1 MMSHMQ
7 SRLGPM
13 DPGGFHGWY
22 QLIGDGVKF
31 MQKED
36 IMPAEADRRVFAL
49 APAVVVLSTFL
60 VFVVIPAG
68 PRLVVEPLD
77 VGVFYALAV
86 SSLSV
91 IGVLMAGWA
100 SSNKFALLGALRAAA
115 QLIAYELPLV
125 LAVVGVV
132 MQAGTMNLQGIV
144 LVQQHGSIFGW
155 SGIGQPFIL
164 TQFVGFA
171 LFMVAA
177 QAELTQPPF
186 DMPVA
191 ESELVAGY
199 MVEYTGFRF
208 LFFFIG
214 EFGTA
219 FAFAALAAT
228 LFLGGWSVPWVHGAA
243 ADWLGPAR
251 AVRQGDVRRVLDV
264 LGSLHLPPFARGSA
278 PGARVEVAD
287 PDRARQ
293 HPRHGRAE
301 GGVLMKREIKGMLT
315 GLGVTFKTMM
325 KPTVTVQYPH
335 EREDPPHA
343 RPWRDRAQGREL
355 HGLHAVRAPVPRLV
369 HLHRGPQGAAPAAPR
384 GRPAAQ
390 RERARP
396 LRHRLRA
403 LHVLRHLRRGV
414 PVRRAVLEPRVR
426 VLRVADRRTCCT
438 TRTSSASG
446 WRPCPSPSRSSR
458 APK

>member
-1 MMSHMQ
+1 VSHLLALDVGWGTTLAIKTLIVLAIVPLTALILGYVFLLKMMSHMQ

-22 QLIGDGVKF
+22 QLLGDGIKF

-36 IMPAEADRRVFAL
+36 IMPAEADVRVFAL
-49 APAVVVLSTFL
+49 APAIVVLSTFL
-60 VFVVIPAG
+60 VFAVIPAG
-68 PRLVVEPLD
+68 PRLVVQPLD

-100 SSNKFALLGALRAAA
+100 SANKYALIGALRAAA

-132 MQAGTMNLQGIV
+132 IQAGTMNLQGIV
-144 LVQQHGSIFGW
+144 NFQQHGELFGW
-155 SGIGQPFIL
+155 GGIGFPLIL
-164 TQFVGFA
+164 TQFIGFA

-228 LFLGGWSVPWVHGAA
+228 LFLGGWATPWVHGTA
-243 ADWLGPAR
+243 ADWLGPLVLFTKVMFVAFLMFWAR
-251 AVRQGDVRRVLDV
+251 
-264 LGSLHLPPFARGSA
+264 FTY
-278 PGARVEVAD
+278 
-287 PDRARQ
+287 
-293 HPRHGRAE
+293 PRF
-301 GGVLMKREIKGMLT
+301 REDQLQALAWKWLIPIALVNILLT
-315 GLGVTFKTMM
+315 G
-325 KPTVTVQYPH
+325 
-335 EREDPPHA
+335 
-343 RPWRDRAQGREL
+343 
-355 HGLHAVRAPVPRLV
+355 
-369 HLHRGPQGAAPAAPR
+369 
-384 GRPAAQ
+384 
-390 RERARP
+390 
-396 LRHRLRA
+396 A
-403 LHVLRHLRRGV
+403 LK
-414 PVRRAVLEPRVR
+414 
-426 VLRVADRRTCCT
+426 VAF
-438 TRTSSASG
+438 
-446 WRPCPSPSRSSR
+446 
-458 APK
+458 

>member
-1 MMSHMQ
+1 VSHLLAIDVGWGTTLAVKTVIVLGVVPLTALLLGYVFLLKMMSHMQ

-22 QLIGDGVKF
+22 QLVGDGIKF
-31 MQKED
+31 LQKED
-36 IMPAEADRRVFAL
+36 IMPEDADRRVFAL
-49 APAVVVLSTFL
+49 APAIVVMSTFL

-68 PRLVVEPLD
+68 PRLVVASLD
-77 VGVFYALAV
+77 SGPRVFDGVGVFYALAV

-100 SSNKFALLGALRAAA
+100 SSNKFALIGALRAAA

-132 MQAGTMNLQGIV
+132 VQAGTMSLQGIV
-144 LVQQHGSIFGW
+144 HFQQTAKIFGW
-155 SGIGQPFIL
+155 SGVGFPLIL

-219 FAFAALAAT
+219 FAFSALAAT
-228 LFLGGWSVPWVHGAA
+228 LFLGGWSLPWVHGTAA
-243 ADWLGPAR
+243 
-251 AVRQGDVRRVLDV
+251 DV
-264 LGSLHLPPFARGSA
+264 LGPVVLVTKVLLVAFLMFWARFTY
-278 PGARVEVAD
+278 
-287 PDRARQ
+287 
-293 HPRHGRAE
+293 PRFREDQLQAIAWKWLIPIALLNILAT
-301 GGVLMKREIKGMLT
+301 GVLK
-315 GLGVTFKTMM
+315 
-325 KPTVTVQYPH
+325 
-335 EREDPPHA
+335 
-343 RPWRDRAQGREL
+343 
-355 HGLHAVRAPVPRLV
+355 
-369 HLHRGPQGAAPAAPR
+369 
-384 GRPAAQ
+384 
-390 RERARP
+390 
-396 LRHRLRA
+396 
-403 LHVLRHLRRGV
+403 
-414 PVRRAVLEPRVR
+414 
-426 VLRVADRRTCCT
+426 VAF
-438 TRTSSASG
+438 
-446 WRPCPSPSRSSR
+446 
-458 APK
+458 

>member
-1 MMSHMQ
+1 VPLTALILGYTFLLKMMSHMQ

-22 QLIGDGVKF
+22 QLVGDGLKF
-31 MQKED
+31 LQKED
-36 IMPAEADRRVFAL
+36 IMPSESDRKVFAL
-49 APAVVVLSTFL
+49 APAIVVMSTFL

-68 PRLVVEPLD
+68 PRLVVAPLD

-91 IGVLMAGWA
+91 VGVLMAGWA
-100 SSNKFALLGALRAAA
+100 SANKYALLGALRAAA

-132 MQAGTMNLQGIV
+132 IQAGTMNLQGIV
-144 LVQQHGSIFGW
+144 EFQRSGEIFGF
-155 SGIGQPFIL
+155 GGLGFPLIL

-228 LFLGGWSVPWVHGAA
+228 MFLGGWSVPFVN
-243 ADWLGPAR
+243 PAHNMLL
-251 AVRQGDVRRVLDV
+251 ADV
-264 LGSLHLPPFARGSA
+264 LGPIVLFVKVMLVAFLMFWARFTY
-278 PGARVEVAD
+278 
-287 PDRARQ
+287 
-293 HPRHGRAE
+293 PRLREDQLQALAWKWLIPIALLNILAT
-301 GGVLMKREIKGMLT
+301 GVLK
-315 GLGVTFKTMM
+315 
-325 KPTVTVQYPH
+325 
-335 EREDPPHA
+335 
-343 RPWRDRAQGREL
+343 
-355 HGLHAVRAPVPRLV
+355 
-369 HLHRGPQGAAPAAPR
+369 
-384 GRPAAQ
+384 
-390 RERARP
+390 
-396 LRHRLRA
+396 
-403 LHVLRHLRRGV
+403 
-414 PVRRAVLEPRVR
+414 
-426 VLRVADRRTCCT
+426 VAFT
-438 TRTSSASG
+438 
-446 WRPCPSPSRSSR
+446 
-458 APK
+458 

>member
-1 MMSHMQ
+1 VIAVEIGWGTTMAIKTLIVLAFVPLSALILGYTFLLKMMSHMQ

-22 QLIGDGVKF
+22 QLIGDGLKF

-49 APAVVVLSTFL
+49 APAIVLLSTFL

-68 PRLVVEPLD
+68 PRMVVEPLD

-100 SSNKFALLGALRAAA
+100 SSNKFALMGALRAAA

-132 MQAGTMNLQGIV
+132 IQAGTMNLQGIV
-144 LVQQHGSIFGW
+144 HFQQESSILGW
-155 SGIGQPFIL
+155 SGVGFPLIL
-164 TQFVGFA
+164 TQFIGFA
-171 LFMVAA
+171 LFMIAA

-219 FAFAALAAT
+219 FAFSALAAT
-228 LFLGGWSVPWVHGAA
+228 LFLGGWSVPWVHGTA
-243 ADWLGPAR
+243 ADWLGPLVLFAKVMFVSFLMFWAR
-251 AVRQGDVRRVLDV
+251 
-264 LGSLHLPPFARGSA
+264 FTY
-278 PGARVEVAD
+278 
-287 PDRARQ
+287 
-293 HPRHGRAE
+293 PR
-301 GGVLMKREIKGMLT
+301 L
-315 GLGVTFKTMM
+315 
-325 KPTVTVQYPH
+325 
-335 EREDPPHA
+335 REDQLQALAWKWLIPIA
-343 RPWRDRAQGREL
+343 
-355 HGLHAVRAPVPRLV
+355 LV
-369 HLHRGPQGAAPAAPR
+369 NILATAT
-384 GRPAAQ
+384 
-390 RERARP
+390 
-396 LRHRLRA
+396 LK
-403 LHVLRHLRRGV
+403 
-414 PVRRAVLEPRVR
+414 
-426 VLRVADRRTCCT
+426 VAF
-438 TRTSSASG
+438 
-446 WRPCPSPSRSSR
+446 
-458 APK
+458 